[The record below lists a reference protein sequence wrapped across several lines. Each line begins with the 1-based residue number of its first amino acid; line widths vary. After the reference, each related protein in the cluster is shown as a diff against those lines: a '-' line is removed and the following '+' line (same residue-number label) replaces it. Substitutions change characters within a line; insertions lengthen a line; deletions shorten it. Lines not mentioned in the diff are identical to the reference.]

1 MGGVATLR
9 FHTMPTGCIVC
20 VSHKRD
26 KDGYFRYSI
35 GSSRKGEKV
44 AFMFHRFVWENVHGK
59 IPEGYEIDH
68 LCLNRGCCNV
78 EHLQCIPK
86 REHVI
91 KTNRERKVITLEAKE
106 KYHGYY

>member
-9 FHTMPTGCIVC
+9 FHKMPTGCVVC
-20 VSHKRD
+20 VSHKRNH
-26 KDGYFRYSI
+26 DGYFRYSI
-35 GSSRKGEKV
+35 GSSRKGEKKC
-44 AFMFHRFVWENVHGK
+44 FMFHRWVWERHRGP

-86 REHVI
+86 REHII
-91 KTNRERKVITLEAKE
+91 KTNKERRLIKE
-106 KYHGYY
+106 KHYGNDQTL